1 MPTDL
6 LTVIG
11 EPFEKL
17 LKTKQKPIFLN
28 QTINQKKFP
37 FLDQFRLGLK
47 TFAPLE
53 QGIIEEISEDPTETL
68 YFLSLLN
75 EGIDYTIIVSEK
87 EDCWIIREIRVNKQ
101 GLAAAG
107 SPHTGKKR
115 KQGLSLPLL
124 FLIVISAAGYFYQ
137 YGISKQGKNDNPTLS
152 ELYSP
157 QHASESKQQ
166 VKASGT
172 TGAAPSAPVRASAG
186 TSAGTPASWEQEKAD
201 LEKQVAALKKENE
214 ALRKQVSA
222 IQKPAH

>member
-17 LKTKQKPIFLN
+17 IKTKQKPIFLS
-28 QTINQKKFP
+28 QTLNQKKFP
-37 FLDQFRLGLK
+37 FLASFRLGLK

-101 GLAAAG
+101 GLAAAR
-107 SPHTGKKR
+107 SPHTDKKR
-115 KQGLSLPLL
+115 KRGLSLPFL

-137 YGISKQGKNDNPTLS
+137 YGASKQGKNDNPTLS

-157 QHASESKQQ
+157 QHASEGKQQ

-172 TGAAPSAPVRASAG
+172 TGAASSAPVRASAG
-186 TSAGTPASWEQEKAD
+186 TLSWEQEKAD

-222 IQKPAH
+222 NQKPAH